1 MTRGGW
7 YESVATRVQYCQPLV
22 ATEPPKARP
31 FLEFQKCKSL
41 GGTFQEATFGHFW
54 LPGRSVRDRG
64 ALIRVRTNPSPMET
78 SAERNGVGFTAHG

>member
-31 FLEFQKCKSL
+31 FSNFKSVKVWAGL
-41 GGTFQEATFGHFW
+41 
-54 LPGRSVRDRG
+54 LP
-64 ALIRVRTNPSPMET
+64 
-78 SAERNGVGFTAHG
+78 